1 MEDRHVVQR
10 DVGGI
15 AGAHVVAVFDGH
27 RGFEC
32 AEFAKNRFVDALVA
46 RFARRVQD
54 EDASETNAEPSE
66 DAPAA
71 ALREAFLDVHAAFCA
86 AHERASASAD
96 ADADATA
103 RRRFPGCAA
112 TAALVWGDYLYVAN
126 AGDCRAVLCRDDR
139 DAADAAMVAM
149 SEDHSAATNA
159 AERARIESVAGAGAI
174 RRVGGD
180 EDAAA
185 YRVGPAGL
193 AVTRALGD
201 ADCSEYGVTAEPEV
215 RRVRLT
221 PRDAYVVVACDGLWD
236 VVSASEVGAML
247 RDTVKEPSM
256 CAKRLGSEALTRM
269 SGDNIT
275 VIVAFLKDV
284 DSAET
289 VTWERSFR
297 SALT

>member
-103 RRRFPGCAA
+103 WAPPG
-112 TAALVWGDYLYVAN
+112 W
-126 AGDCRAVLCRDDR
+126 R
-139 DAADAAMVAM
+139 
-149 SEDHSAATNA
+149 
-159 AERARIESVAGAGAI
+159 
-174 RRVGGD
+174 
-180 EDAAA
+180 
-185 YRVGPAGL
+185 
-193 AVTRALGD
+193 
-201 ADCSEYGVTAEPEV
+201 
-215 RRVRLT
+215 
-221 PRDAYVVVACDGLWD
+221 
-236 VVSASEVGAML
+236 
-247 RDTVKEPSM
+247 
-256 CAKRLGSEALTRM
+256 
-269 SGDNIT
+269 
-275 VIVAFLKDV
+275 
-284 DSAET
+284 
-289 VTWERSFR
+289 
-297 SALT
+297 